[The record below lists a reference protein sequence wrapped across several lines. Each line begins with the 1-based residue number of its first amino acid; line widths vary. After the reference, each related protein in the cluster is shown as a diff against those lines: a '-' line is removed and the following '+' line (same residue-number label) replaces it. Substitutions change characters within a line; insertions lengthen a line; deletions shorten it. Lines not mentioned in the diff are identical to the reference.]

1 MFFTRRW
8 VLRRFEDVFVQLA
21 KEGHEVVLARPD
33 DDARRD
39 PKRLRV
45 RPNVRR
51 EKYQEAV
58 TVERGYAVALLRH
71 TRDYL
76 WYLSDEQRVGS
87 FTRRRALNWLVD
99 SATAGTRQAD
109 PSWPDP
115 IVRLGEADRLDL
127 DRNLAALE
135 DRIPSD
141 PGVLELVRN
150 VKPDAVLVSPL
161 VTQRYRQT
169 EVVKAARELGIPSGL
184 LVYSWDNLS
193 NKGRIHVPPDRV
205 YVWNDLQRWEAETL
219 HGIDPATIVLTG
231 APHWDKF
238 FAMTPSI
245 TREELCG
252 QYGFDPARQIVLYL
266 GSTKDVAPRETVIV
280 ERWLE
285 AVRARID
292 ANILIRR
299 HPGEQPMRWG
309 DWAPKGERVALS
321 ADPHAAGNDLY
332 DELTHADAAVGLN
345 TSAQIEASIVGTPVY
360 TFSGGADA
368 PGQEG
373 SLHFYYLLRERGGV
387 VQYGQTLD
395 EHVEK
400 LQRGLAGEVD
410 RDAIRAF
417 AESFV
422 RPNGLD
428 RPVAPQLAEEI
439 RKLASA

>member
-8 VLRRFEDVFVQLA
+8 VLRRFEDVFVELA
-21 KEGHEVVLARPD
+21 REGHEIVVGGPNGDSRTL
-33 DDARRD
+33 
-39 PKRLRV
+39 PKRLR
-45 RPNVRR
+45 NAGVRR
-51 EKYQEAV
+51 EAYDEAV
-58 TVERGYAVALLRH
+58 TPERGYAVALLRH
-71 TRDYL
+71 ARDYL

-99 SATAGTRQAD
+99 SATAGTRRAD
-109 PSWPDP
+109 LSWPDP
-115 IVRLGEADRLDL
+115 IVHIDEADRVALDQH
-127 DRNLAALE
+127 LAALE
-135 DRIPSD
+135 ARIPPD
-141 PGVLELVRN
+141 PGVLDLVRR

-169 EVVKAARELGIPSGL
+169 EVVKAARELGIPCGF

-219 HGIDPATIVLTG
+219 HGIDPAAIVLTG
-231 APHWDKF
+231 APHWDEF

-245 TREELCG
+245 TRDELCA
-252 QYGFDPARQIVLYL
+252 QHGFDPARQIVLYL
-266 GSTKDVAPRETVIV
+266 GSTNDVAPEETAVV

-285 AVRARID
+285 VVRARID

-299 HPGEQPMRWG
+299 HPGEPTRWES
-309 DWAPKGERVALS
+309 WTPKGERVSLS
-321 ADPHAAGNDLY
+321 AEPHIAGNDLY

-360 TFSGGADA
+360 TFSAGPDA

-395 EHVEK
+395 EHVAQLEH
-400 LQRGLAGEVD
+400 GLAAEVD

-439 RKLASA
+439 RRLART